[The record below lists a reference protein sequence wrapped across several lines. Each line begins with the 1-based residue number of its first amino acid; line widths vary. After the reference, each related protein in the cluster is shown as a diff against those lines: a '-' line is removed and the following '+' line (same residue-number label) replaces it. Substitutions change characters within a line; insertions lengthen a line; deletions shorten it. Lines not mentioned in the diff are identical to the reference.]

1 MSLYG
6 ACQEPARNERKG
18 CPTSC
23 HSALRRRSRTWRQS
37 HAAISRGVYR
47 GNPTR
52 QGPRSDRLAAM
63 RDSTPAPGKCGEAEE
78 QAGAEGSQTSSE
90 FRRGDAAPGKCAMQ
104 LAFSPSSSLTSL
116 GPQGVDIKARGEW
129 KSLPAPLDHINL
141 HVRGGY
147 VLPWQEPAQN
157 THFRCVT
164 SHLAQVL
171 AKPSW
176 APKQL
181 Y

>member
-63 RDSTPAPGKCGEAEE
+63 RDSTPAPGECGEAEE

-90 FRRGDAAPGKCAMQ
+90 FRRGDAARRPANAPCSSRSLPHRLLPPLARRAWTLKHGESGSLCQPLLTTLTSTSVGATSCPGK
-104 LAFSPSSSLTSL
+104 SLHRTPTS
-116 GPQGVDIKARGEW
+116 GA
-129 KSLPAPLDHINL
+129 
-141 HVRGGY
+141 
-147 VLPWQEPAQN
+147 
-157 THFRCVT
+157 
-164 SHLAQVL
+164 
-171 AKPSW
+171 
-176 APKQL
+176 
-181 Y
+181 

>member
-63 RDSTPAPGKCGEAEE
+63 RDSTPAPGSVGKQKNKPVPKGHKPA
-78 QAGAEGSQTSSE
+78 ASSE
-90 FRRGDAAPGKCAMQ
+90 EGTRRPANAPCSSRSLPHRLLPPLARRAWTLKHGGSGSLCQPLLTTLTSTSVGATSCPGK
-104 LAFSPSSSLTSL
+104 SLHRTPTS
-116 GPQGVDIKARGEW
+116 GA
-129 KSLPAPLDHINL
+129 
-141 HVRGGY
+141 
-147 VLPWQEPAQN
+147 
-157 THFRCVT
+157 
-164 SHLAQVL
+164 
-171 AKPSW
+171 
-176 APKQL
+176 
-181 Y
+181 